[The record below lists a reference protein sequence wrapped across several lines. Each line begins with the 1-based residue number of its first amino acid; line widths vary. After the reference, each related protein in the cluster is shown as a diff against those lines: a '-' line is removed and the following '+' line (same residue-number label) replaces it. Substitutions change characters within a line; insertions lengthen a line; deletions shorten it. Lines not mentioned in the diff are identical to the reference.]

1 MPVEY
6 RAFQWKKILK
16 KPVEI
21 LLFLNHKLMSVYL
34 LILFIALWQAAPALG
49 WVNPV
54 FIPSFSTV
62 LDSAAELTPW
72 GLLLHIGQSLRR
84 VVTGMAICAA
94 LALPL
99 GFILGG
105 ALPKTAAAL
114 KALMNFL
121 AQIPPY
127 ILYAVIVII
136 AGPGETAITFVIVW
150 SAFWPVLFTVIEGVK
165 EIDPRLIRCAKSM
178 NTGAAQLFFKVALPA
193 AFPNLMRG
201 LRQGLTL
208 GFLMLIGAES
218 MGAKSGIGFLIHNA
232 QVMGYISRIYLG
244 ALLSAALGFL
254 LNFFA
259 GFIEKK
265 LVVWKETENEKAEA

>member
-1 MPVEY
+1 MGIT
-6 RAFQWKKILK
+6 AKKIITAPL
-16 KPVEI
+16 EA
-21 LLFLNHKLMSVYL
+21 LLFLNSRLMSVYL
-34 LILFIALWQAAPALG
+34 LVLFIALWQAAPALG

-62 LDSAAELTPW
+62 LGEAVEMSPW
-72 GLLLHIGQSLRR
+72 TLLLHTGQSLWR
-84 VVTGMAICAA
+84 VVAGMAICTV
-94 LALPL
+94 LALPF

-114 KALMNFL
+114 RALMNFL

-127 ILYAVIVII
+127 ILYAVIVIA

-165 EIDPRLIRCAKSM
+165 ELDPRLIRCAKSM
-178 NTGAAQLFFKVALPA
+178 NARTVQVFFTVVFPGT
-193 AFPNLMRG
+193 FPNLMRG

-208 GFLMLIGAES
+208 GFIMLIGAES

-232 QVMGYISRIYLG
+232 QVMGHISRIYLG

-254 LNFFA
+254 LNFA
-259 GFIEKK
+259 TGRIEKK
-265 LVVWKETENEKAEA
+265 LVVWKEEENEKARA

>member
-1 MPVEY
+1 M
-6 RAFQWKKILK
+6 KKIIKALTGAAS
-16 KPVEI
+16 
-21 LLFLNHKLMSVYL
+21 FLNNKLMSVYL
-34 LILFIALWQAAPALG
+34 LVLFIALWQAAPALG

-62 LDSAAELTPW
+62 VGGAVEMKA
-72 GLLLHIGQSLRR
+72 GALLLHIGQSFRR
-84 VVTGMAICAA
+84 VVTGMAACMA

-114 KALMNFL
+114 GALMNFL
-121 AQIPPY
+121 SQIPPY
-127 ILYAVIVII
+127 ILYAVIVIT
-136 AGPGETAITFVIVW
+136 AGPGESAITFVIVW
-150 SAFWPVLFTVIEGVK
+150 SAFWPVLSAVIEGVK
-165 EIDPRLIRCAKSM
+165 GIDARLIRCAKSM
-178 NTGAAQLFFKVALPA
+178 NARSVQVFCKVVFPA

-232 QVMGYISRIYLG
+232 QVMGNISRIYLG
-244 ALLSAALGFL
+244 ALLSAVLGFL
-254 LNFFA
+254 LNFSM
-259 GFIEKK
+259 GVIEKK
-265 LVVWKETENEKAEA
+265 LVVWKEAENEKAAA

>member
-1 MPVEY
+1 MGTPE
-6 RAFQWKKILK
+6 KKIIKTL
-16 KPVEI
+16 VEA
-21 LLFLNHKLMSVYL
+21 LWFLNNKLMNVYL
-34 LILFIALWQAAPALG
+34 LVLFIVLWQAAPALG

-54 FIPSFSTV
+54 FIPSFSAV
-62 LDSAAELTPW
+62 LDGAIAMTP
-72 GLLLHIGQSLRR
+72 GVLLLHIGHSLRR
-84 VVTGMAICAA
+84 VVTGMAICMA
-94 LALPL
+94 LALPF

-114 KALMNFL
+114 RALMNFL

-127 ILYAVIVII
+127 ILYAVIVIA

-165 EIDPRLIRCAKSM
+165 DIDARLIRCAKSM
-178 NTGAAQLFFKVALPA
+178 NARTVQVFCKVVFPA
-193 AFPNLMRG
+193 VLPNLMRG

-244 ALLSAALGFL
+244 ALLSAVLGFL
-254 LNFFA
+254 LNFA
-259 GFIEKK
+259 TGLIEKK
-265 LVVWKETENEKAEA
+265 LVVWKEAENEKNAA

>member
-1 MPVEY
+1 MGKTAGKIIQAPVK
-6 RAFQWKKILK
+6 A
-16 KPVEI
+16 
-21 LLFLNHKLMSVYL
+21 LLFLNNKLMSVYM
-34 LILFIALWQAAPALG
+34 LILFIALWQAAPSLG

-54 FIPSFSTV
+54 FIPAFSTV
-62 LDSAAELTPW
+62 LEGAMAMTP
-72 GLLLHIGQSLRR
+72 GTLLMHIGMSLWR
-84 VVTGMAICAA
+84 VVTGMVVCTT
-94 LALPL
+94 LALPF

-105 ALPKTAAAL
+105 ALPKIATTL
-114 KALMNFL
+114 RALMNFL

-127 ILYAVIVII
+127 ILYAVVVIA

-150 SAFWPVLFTVIEGVK
+150 SAFWPVLFTVIEGVE
-165 EIDPRLIRCAKSM
+165 EIDPRLVRCAKSM
-178 NTGAAQLFFKVALPA
+178 NAGSVQIFFKVVFPA

-232 QVMGYISRIYLG
+232 QVMGQISHIYLG

-254 LNFFA
+254 LNFA
-259 GFIEKK
+259 TGRIEKK
-265 LVVWKETENEKAEA
+265 FVVWKEEENEKSAA

>member
-1 MPVEY
+1 MGKIAKRIIKTSVE
-6 RAFQWKKILK
+6 A
-16 KPVEI
+16 
-21 LLFLNHKLMSVYL
+21 LLFLNNKLMSVYL
-34 LILFIALWQAAPALG
+34 LVLFIALWQAAPALG

-62 LDSAAELTPW
+62 LDGAVKMTLGT
-72 GLLLHIGQSLRR
+72 LLMHIAQSLRR
-84 VVTGMAICAA
+84 VVTGMAVCAV
-94 LALPL
+94 LALPF

-127 ILYAVIVII
+127 ILYAVIVIV
-136 AGPGETAITFVIVW
+136 AGPGEAAITFVIVW

-178 NTGAAQLFFKVALPA
+178 NAGGIQVFFKVAFPA

-218 MGAKSGIGFLIHNA
+218 MGAKSGIGFLIYNA
-232 QVMGYISRIYLG
+232 QVMGNISQIYLG

-254 LNFFA
+254 LNFA
-259 GFIEKK
+259 TGLIEKG
-265 LVVWKETENEKAEA
+265 LVVWKETENEKAAA

>member
-1 MPVEY
+1 VGKAPKKIKTPVE
-6 RAFQWKKILK
+6 L
-16 KPVEI
+16 
-21 LLFLNHKLMSVYL
+21 LLFVNNKLMSVYL
-34 LILFIALWQAAPALG
+34 LVLFIALWQAAPALG

-54 FIPSFSTV
+54 FIPAFSTV
-62 LDSAAELTPW
+62 LGDAVSMTPAA
-72 GLLLHIGQSLRR
+72 LLAHIGQSLRR
-84 VVTGMAICAA
+84 VVTGMAICAV
-94 LALPL
+94 LALPF

-105 ALPKTAAAL
+105 ALPKAAAAL
-114 KALMNFL
+114 RALMNFL

-127 ILYAVIVII
+127 ILYAVVVIA

-150 SAFWPVLFTVIEGVK
+150 SAFWPVLFTVIEGVQ
-165 EIDPRLIRCAKSM
+165 EIDARLIRCAKAM
-178 NTGAAQLFFKVALPA
+178 NAGTVQVFFKVVFPA

-244 ALLSAALGFL
+244 ALLSAVLGFL
-254 LNFFA
+254 LNFA
-259 GFIEKK
+259 TGRIEKK
-265 LVVWKETENEKAEA
+265 LVVWKEEENEKAAA